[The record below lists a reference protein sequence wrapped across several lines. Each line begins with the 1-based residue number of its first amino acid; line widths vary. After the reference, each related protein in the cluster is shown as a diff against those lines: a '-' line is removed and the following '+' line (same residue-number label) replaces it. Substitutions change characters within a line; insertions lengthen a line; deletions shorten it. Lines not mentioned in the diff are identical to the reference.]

1 MQVKVNVENYGTFEI
16 DSDKVSELIGWLSA
30 NQAIAIRPK
39 NEVVKEVINHRFTGR
54 ELITEQ
60 DK

>member
-39 NEVVKEVINHRFTGR
+39 NEVVKEVINHSFTGR
-54 ELITEQ
+54 ELIIEQ